1 MAIGGI
7 KVRFGKMPLNV
18 LKKSSH
24 DPEFDGVF
32 STDVSAAK
40 IPSIRLKSLI

>member
-1 MAIGGI
+1 MAIGGM

-18 LKKSSH
+18 LKKSSP

-32 STDVSAAK
+32 STDVSAVK

>member
-1 MAIGGI
+1 MAIGGM

-40 IPSIRLKSLI
+40 IRTIRMKGLI